1 MRLFV
6 LLLKKIMKNK
16 LPVTVLSGFLG
27 AGKTTLLNHILHN
40 KENLK
45 VAVIV
50 NDMSEVNVD
59 AELVKSENT
68 LSRTEEKL
76 VEMSNGCIC
85 CTLREDL
92 MIEVER
98 LAKENRFDYLLI
110 ESTGISEPVPVAQT
124 FSFVDEEN
132 GIDLSRFSYVDTMVT
147 VVDAFNF
154 FNDFGSADKLADRQ
168 LTDIEDDFRTIVN
181 LLTDQIEFAN
191 VIILNKVDLVKKDDV
206 GVLRSAI
213 KKLNP
218 SARIIE
224 SSFCKIDSK
233 DILNTGLF
241 NFEEAEQSA
250 GWIEELNKA
259 EHTPETDEY
268 GISSFVFRSNKPFD
282 PQRFWDYIQSKFP
295 ATIIRSKGL
304 FWLASR
310 PGQAISWSQA
320 GGSLKADSAGVW
332 WSSMPYEKRI
342 QYVAF
347 VDNQKHIESNWDK
360 FYGDRKN
367 ELVFIGQEMDEELIR
382 KELADCLST
391 EKEIENKDWKEGYKD
406 SWPVQRVYPLE

>member
-1 MRLFV
+1 M
-6 LLLKKIMKNK
+6 KKK

-40 KENLK
+40 KQNLK

-154 FNDFGSADKLADRQ
+154 FNDFGSADKLVDRQ

-191 VIILNKVDLVKKDDV
+191 VIILNKVDLVQKDDI

-218 SARIIE
+218 SARIID
-224 SSFCKIDSK
+224 SSYCKIDSK

-250 GWIEELNKA
+250 GWIEELNKT

-268 GISSFVFRSNKPFD
+268 GISSFVFRSNKPFE
-282 PQRFWDYIQSKFP
+282 PHRFWDYIQNKFP
-295 ATIIRSKGL
+295 ANIIRSKGL

-332 WSSMPYEKRI
+332 WSSMPYGKRI
-342 QYVAF
+342 QYMSF
-347 VDNQKHIESNWDK
+347 VENQNHIESTWDE

>member
-1 MRLFV
+1 
-6 LLLKKIMKNK
+6 MKNK

-40 KENLK
+40 KQNLK

-154 FNDFGSADKLADRQ
+154 FHDFGSADKLVDRQ

-191 VIILNKVDLVKKDDV
+191 VIILNKVDLVKKVDV

-250 GWIEELNKA
+250 GWIEELNKS

-282 PQRFWDYIQSKFP
+282 PQRFWNYIQSKFP
-295 ATIIRSKGL
+295 VTIIRSKGI

-391 EKEIENKDWKEGYKD
+391 EKEIENKDWKAGYKD
-406 SWPVQRVYPLE
+406 SWPVQRVYPLD